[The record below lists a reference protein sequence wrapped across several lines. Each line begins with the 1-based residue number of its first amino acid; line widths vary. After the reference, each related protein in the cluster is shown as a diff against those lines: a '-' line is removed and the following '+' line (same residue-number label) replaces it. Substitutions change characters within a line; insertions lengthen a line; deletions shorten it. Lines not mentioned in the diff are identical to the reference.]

1 MAATSVIGSIDNCS
15 HQSPRQDFALRF
27 NALYAAGGGPPLRLL
42 ASAARKRA
50 HVVRGTA
57 QPVPVSVS
65 AQRISD
71 WKAGRNVPSRFEAL
85 LPVLLVLVDA
95 ARRRGQVSRVEL
107 VNLRLWKQ
115 LWGQA
120 HASRPRRTTLN
131 VTCPFPGAAPYS
143 RSDRAEFTG
152 RDDAIGHLVRLVGN
166 AAVGKGPE
174 RLVAL
179 TGAARVGKSSL
190 LQAGLVPVLEARSW
204 TVQTVVFGIDPVRPL
219 AEALGRLES
228 ADPLDGGSRLLVID
242 QFERF
247 FSARMDDDAR
257 KVLLTLIE
265 RLTAVSVVLISLRSS
280 CLASCSDYPLLGD
293 MAEHRGYL
301 LEAMR
306 SDDLR
311 TVVTEPARRH
321 GIKVEAGLEE
331 LLLAAIGRVRGDGAR
346 IRSEPGEL
354 LILSRALHA
363 MWGQREGVR
372 LTVSGYRK
380 AGGVE
385 GVVHTAATNMWD
397 RFTSPERAIAR
408 RVLLA
413 LVSVRG
419 DAADTR
425 RRVPHRELARLAGS
439 EPIGVTVLDT
449 LVDEGMII
457 VGVDDAHLSHDLI
470 LTWPPL
476 AEWVDRERPAMLVR
490 LRTAAD
496 AAEWLAAQRHPSL
509 LYRGMRLSTAMN
521 YLDSSDPAVLDF
533 LEASS
538 TEESAIGSIETCR
551 NESAEEG
558 SVRTAKTMF

>member
-1 MAATSVIGSIDNCS
+1 
-15 HQSPRQDFALRF
+15 
-27 NALYAAGGGPPLRLL
+27 LL

-85 LPVLLVLVDA
+85 LPVLLVLGDA
-95 ARRRGQVSRVEL
+95 ARRRGQVSRAEL
-107 VNLRLWKQ
+107 VNLPLWKQ

-120 HASRPRRTTLN
+120 QATRPSRNTIVAN
-131 VTCPFPGAAPYS
+131 CPFPGAAPYS

-152 RDDAIGHLVRLVGN
+152 RDDAIGHMVRLVGN
-166 AAVGKGPE
+166 AAEGRGSQ

-179 TGAARVGKSSL
+179 AGATRVGKSSL

-204 TVQTVVFGIDPVRPL
+204 VVQTVVFGTDPVRTF
-219 AEALGRLES
+219 AEAVGRCES
-228 ADPLDGGSRLLVID
+228 AEPLDGGSQLVVID

-247 FSARMDDDAR
+247 FTTRMDGDVR
-257 KVLLTLIE
+257 EVLLTLIE
-265 RLTAVSVVLISLRSS
+265 RLTAVSVVLISLRAG
-280 CLASCSDYPLLGD
+280 CLESCSDYPLLGE
-293 MAEHRGYL
+293 MAEQRGYL

-321 GIKVEAGLEE
+321 GIKVEPWLEE
-331 LLLAAIGRVRGDGAR
+331 LLLAAVGGVRGEGAR
-346 IRSEPGEL
+346 FRHEPGEL

-363 MWGQREGVR
+363 MWDQREGSR

-380 AGGVE
+380 VGGIE
-385 GVVHTAATNMWD
+385 GVVHTAATNTWD
-397 RFTSPERAIAR
+397 RLTSPERTIAR
-408 RVLLA
+408 RLLLA
-413 LVSVRG
+413 LVSVRS
-419 DAADTR
+419 DAPDTR
-425 RRVPHRELARLAGS
+425 RRVPHRELVRLAGN
-439 EPIGVTVLDT
+439 EPIGITVLDT
-449 LVDEGMII
+449 LVAEGMIT
-457 VGVDDAHLSHDLI
+457 VDIGDAHLSHDLI
-470 LTWPPL
+470 LTWQPL
-476 AEWVDRERPAMLVR
+476 AEWVDRERPTLLVR

-496 AAEWLAAQRHPSL
+496 ATEWLAAQRHPSL

-521 YLDSSDPAVLDF
+521 YLDGSDPAVVDF

-538 TEESAIGSIETCR
+538 TAEIAIVSAP
-551 NESAEEG
+551 
-558 SVRTAKTMF
+558 RTTAPAS